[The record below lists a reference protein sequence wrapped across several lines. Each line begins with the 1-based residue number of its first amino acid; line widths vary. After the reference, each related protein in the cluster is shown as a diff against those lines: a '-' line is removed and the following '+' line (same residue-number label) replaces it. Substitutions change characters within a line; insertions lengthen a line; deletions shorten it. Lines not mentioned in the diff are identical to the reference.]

1 MLTGHT
7 ACPPPPPQLT
17 GKVQKAFA
25 AMDDVEANDYASLKA
40 AILKLNDIN
49 NETHQQRLRG
59 ISKKTDES
67 HCALAMRAAEL
78 TEVDKRA
85 RNKWKH
91 RLPDY
96 KTTLVSDP
104 PFSRLPSSV
113 VIMSI
118 SACKHKLVCHLQ
130 G

>member
-49 NETHQQRLRG
+49 NET
-59 ISKKTDES
+59 
-67 HCALAMRAAEL
+67 
-78 TEVDKRA
+78 
-85 RNKWKH
+85 
-91 RLPDY
+91 
-96 KTTLVSDP
+96 
-104 PFSRLPSSV
+104 PSTATAGD
-113 VIMSI
+113 IEEDR
-118 SACKHKLVCHLQ
+118 
-130 G
+130 